1 MAESKAYN
9 RRLWQPPYDSRLA
22 TEHSLDRIRFFVEGG
37 KLENTEKNPRST
49 GEDQQTQLTY
59 DRYLV
64 EEKLAIQELI
74 HWRAIFPEESFNV
87 AKTTIQW
94 MGWRYKS

>member
-9 RRLWQPPYDSRLA
+9 MTPLAATIRLTSGHGAQPRSNQV
-22 TEHSLDRIRFFVEGG
+22 FCGG
-37 KLENTEKNPRST
+37 RKTGQHGEKTPRST

-74 HWRAIFPEESFNV
+74 HWRAIFPEESFIV

-94 MGWRYKS
+94 MG